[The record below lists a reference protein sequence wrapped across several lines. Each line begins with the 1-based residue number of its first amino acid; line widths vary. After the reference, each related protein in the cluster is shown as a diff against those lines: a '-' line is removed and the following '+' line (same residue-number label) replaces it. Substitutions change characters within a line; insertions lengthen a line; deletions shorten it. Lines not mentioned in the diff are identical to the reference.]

1 MVWGCCGMLWGW
13 HPAAR
18 VGLCWR
24 GWRDGE
30 VAAEHRGVW
39 GELSPV
45 WVRMGWAR
53 GPLLRAEAARDPR
66 EPPQFPLV
74 WSQPDGEPVCS

>member
-1 MVWGCCGMLWGW
+1 MGLLRD
-13 HPAAR
+13 A
-18 VGLCWR
+18 VGLAPSRPR
-24 GWRDGE
+24 GAVLEGLEGWGGPRE
-30 VAAEHRGVW
+30 IHGVW

-53 GPLLRAEAARDPR
+53 GPLLGAEATRDPR

-74 WSQPDGEPVCS
+74 WSQPDGDPFSS